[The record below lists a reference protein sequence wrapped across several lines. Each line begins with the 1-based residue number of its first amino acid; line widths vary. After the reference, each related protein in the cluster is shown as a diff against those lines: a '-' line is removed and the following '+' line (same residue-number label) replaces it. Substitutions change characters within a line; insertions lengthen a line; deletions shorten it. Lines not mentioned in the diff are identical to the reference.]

1 MHVPLASEFDYY
13 IRNREKL
20 CGEHEGEYV
29 VIKGGT
35 VLDFFPDQAAA
46 IRETARTH
54 ELGTFLVQK
63 CDPDPKST
71 VFTHGSRYRFE

>member
-35 VLDFFPDQAAA
+35 VLDFFPRPGRCHPGDSPHTRTGYFPGPKVRSGSEKYG
-46 IRETARTH
+46 IYARL
-54 ELGTFLVQK
+54 EISL
-63 CDPDPKST
+63 
-71 VFTHGSRYRFE
+71 